1 MKSLLILKKNFEVSS
16 RKNQLLKTLDDV
28 IAAVQLRTN
37 SFICQALAR
46 DIGGLKKKIIRWM
59 QEDNITSINYTIE
72 GNFIGCEIPSQ
83 NLMNYSSSVEAEE
96 LFLFVFNKDI
106 DIIFSKMYY

>member
-1 MKSLLILKKNFEVSS
+1 
-16 RKNQLLKTLDDV
+16 
-28 IAAVQLRTN
+28 
-37 SFICQALAR
+37 
-46 DIGGLKKKIIRWM
+46 M